1 MSEELI
7 TSLPK
12 VALHDHLDGGLRPQT
27 VIDHC
32 RVAAQELPS
41 CDADTLG
48 EWFFDSADSGSLV
61 DYLQTFEYTIAAM
74 QTAEH
79 LRRVAREFVLDHA
92 AQGVVYAEARW
103 APEQHTRRDLTMRDA
118 VEAVR
123 DGLHEGMAEAAGLG
137 TPIVARQILTSMR
150 HGEPTLDVAQLAVD
164 FRDNTVVGFDIAG
177 AEDGWSPIRFEKVF
191 EFLRRKN
198 MQYTIHAGE
207 ASGPKSIWEAVQ
219 LCGARRI
226 GHGVRICEEID
237 FDHPD
242 GPRMGRLAHY
252 LIDTQIPLE
261 ICVTSNVQTGVVE
274 RFEDHPAGVLRELG
288 FNVTIN
294 CDNRLMSGTT
304 MTAEFTRCLEAFGWD
319 LTDMRDITLAAM
331 NAAFCSHEEKQ
342 RLVREVIEPAYAQ
355 ACATRRS

>member
-1 MSEELI
+1 MSEDMIKL
-7 TSLPK
+7 LPK

-32 RVAAQELPS
+32 REASQELPS
-41 CDADTLG
+41 CDAETLG
-48 EWFFDSADSGSLV
+48 EWFFDSADSGNLV
-61 DYLQTFEYTIAAM
+61 DYLQTFEYTVAAM
-74 QTAEH
+74 QTPEH
-79 LRRVAREFVLDHA
+79 LKRVAREFVLDHA
-92 AQGVVYAEARW
+92 ADGVVYAEARW
-103 APEQHTRRDLTMRDA
+103 APEQHTRHDLSMREA

-123 DGLHEGMAEAAGLG
+123 DGLHEGMAEAAEVGA
-137 TPIVARQILTSMR
+137 PIVARQILTSMR

-164 FRDNTVVGFDIAG
+164 FRDDTVVGFDIAG
-177 AEDGWSPIRFEKVF
+177 AEDGWSPTRFEKVF

-226 GHGVRICEEID
+226 GHGVRICEEIE

-261 ICVTSNVQTGVVE
+261 IAVTSNAQTGVVE
-274 RFEDHPAGVLRELG
+274 RFEDHPVGVLRELG
-288 FNVTIN
+288 FNITIN

-304 MTAEFTRCLEAFGWD
+304 MTDEFARCFEAFGWGIS
-319 LTDMRDITLAAM
+319 DMREITVAAM

-342 RLVREVIEPAYAQ
+342 RLLRDLIEPAYAR
-355 ACATRRS
+355 ARR